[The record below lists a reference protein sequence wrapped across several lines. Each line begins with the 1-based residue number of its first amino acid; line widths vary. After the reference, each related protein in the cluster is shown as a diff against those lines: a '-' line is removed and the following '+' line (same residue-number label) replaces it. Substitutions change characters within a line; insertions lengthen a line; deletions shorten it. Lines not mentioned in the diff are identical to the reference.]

1 MILRI
6 AWSDMSDNTS
16 TTSNDKAFTVYCRFR
31 PLNKRERSLGET
43 SEDAT
48 IKIEDGGKSV
58 TVAKHTFTFD
68 RVVGEKVEQEQFYAD
83 FFHHEICSFLN
94 DRFDLSVITYGQ
106 TSSGKT
112 WSIDGNFYDNTNVS
126 EGKYWG
132 ILPRSLNTIC
142 DLAKEEDSLELSYYE
157 IYRDNVVDLLLTSKD
172 NVPKIRFFENIQMG
186 GLEMLGLTWTK
197 VKSFDDV
204 KGLLLQARKARHF
217 ASTDMNSTSSR
228 SHTVLD
234 IRYTR
239 RGEKRPKHLRLIDLA
254 GSERVNKTNATG
266 MTLKE
271 GIDINRSLLY
281 LRQLIESLAKAK
293 KSGDCSAARAS
304 KLTRLLYYSIKQGR
318 AKVILTLCCSPAA
331 DNVNET
337 LKTLDF
343 GSLAKTVAIERPEDL
358 FTTPEKNGGGSED
371 SERNKEMIA
380 IYEAKIRDYEEN
392 LERLR
397 VKLADR
403 DVETLEKRV
412 QKYEEAFA
420 HCLETIRLQEEIITA
435 NMHDIM
441 EMRND
446 LNFYEKFRKH
456 LIDSLDDE
464 EDPIEAYEDEGGA
477 EMMMERL
484 DMAFK

>member
-6 AWSDMSDNTS
+6 AWSDMS
-16 TTSNDKAFTVYCRFR
+16 DKAFTVYCRFR

-48 IKIEDGGKSV
+48 IKIEEGGKSV
-58 TVAKHTFTFD
+58 TLAKHTFTFD
-68 RVVGEKVEQEQFYAD
+68 RVVGEQVEQEQFYNE
-83 FFHHEICSFLN
+83 FFHHEVCSFLN

-112 WSIDGNFYDNTNVS
+112 WSIDGNFYESVNAPG
-126 EGKYWG
+126 GKYWG

-142 DLAKEEDSLELSYYE
+142 ELARDEDLLELSYYE

-186 GLEMLGLTWTK
+186 GLEMLGLTWST
-197 VKSFDDV
+197 VKSFGDV

-281 LRQLIESLAKAK
+281 LRQLIESMAKAK

-331 DNVNET
+331 DNLNET

-358 FTTPEKNGGGSED
+358 FATEKNNSDVEG
-371 SERNKEMIA
+371 ERKNKEMIA

-392 LERLR
+392 LEQLR

-412 QKYEEAFA
+412 QKYEEAFS
-420 HCLETIRLQEEIITA
+420 HCLETIRLQEEIITS

-464 EDPIEAYEDEGGA
+464 DDQNDEEDEGGA

>member
-1 MILRI
+1 M
-6 AWSDMSDNTS
+6 
-16 TTSNDKAFTVYCRFR
+16 
-31 PLNKRERSLGET
+31 NKRERSLGET

-48 IKIEDGGKSV
+48 IKIEEGGKSV
-58 TVAKHTFTFD
+58 TLAKHTFTFD
-68 RVVGEKVEQEQFYAD
+68 RVVGEQVEQEQFYNE
-83 FFHHEICSFLN
+83 FFHHEVCSFLN

-112 WSIDGNFYDNTNVS
+112 WSIDGNFYENVNAPG
-126 EGKYWG
+126 GKYWG

-142 DLAKEEDSLELSYYE
+142 ELARDEDLLELSYYE

-186 GLEMLGLTWTK
+186 GLEMLGLTWST
-197 VKSFDDV
+197 VKSFGDV

-281 LRQLIESLAKAK
+281 LRQLIESMAKAK

-331 DNVNET
+331 DNLNET

-358 FTTPEKNGGGSED
+358 FATEKNNSDVEG
-371 SERNKEMIA
+371 ERKNKEMIA

-392 LERLR
+392 LEQLR

-412 QKYEEAFA
+412 QKYEEAFS
-420 HCLETIRLQEEIITA
+420 HCLETIRLQEEIITS

-464 EDPIEAYEDEGGA
+464 DDQNDEEDEGGA

>member
-1 MILRI
+1 
-6 AWSDMSDNTS
+6 MSGNTS

-31 PLNKRERSLGET
+31 PLNKRELNLGET
-43 SEDAT
+43 KEDAV
-48 IKIEDGGKSV
+48 IKIDDDGKSV
-58 TVAKHTFTFD
+58 TLAKHTFAFD
-68 RVVGEKVEQEQFYAD
+68 RVVGEEVQQEQFYND
-83 FFHHEICSFLN
+83 YFHHEVCSFLN

-112 WSIDGNFYDNTNVS
+112 WSIDGNFYDNVHAPG
-126 EGKYWG
+126 GKYWG

-142 DLAKEEDSLELSYYE
+142 ELANDLLELSYYE
-157 IYRDNVVDLLLTSKD
+157 IYRDNVVDLLLPT
-172 NVPKIRFFENIQMG
+172 NENAPKIRFFENIQLG
-186 GLEMLGLTWTK
+186 GLEMLGLTWCK
-197 VKSFDDV
+197 VKSFNDV

-234 IRYTR
+234 IRYTK
-239 RGEKRPKHLRLIDLA
+239 RGEKRAKHLRLIDLA
-254 GSERVNKTNATG
+254 GSERINKTNATG

-281 LRQLIESLAKAK
+281 LRQLIESMAKPK
-293 KSGDCSAARAS
+293 KSGGDCSAARAS

-331 DNVNET
+331 NNVNET

-343 GSLAKTVAIERPEDL
+343 GSLAKTVSIERPE
-358 FTTPEKNGGGSED
+358 ESNVSVEEVGESKRS
-371 SERNKEMIA
+371 KEMIA

-392 LERLR
+392 LEQLR
-397 VKLADR
+397 IKLADR
-403 DVETLEKRV
+403 EVESLEKRV
-412 QKYEEAFA
+412 QKYEEAFS
-420 HCLETIRLQEEIITA
+420 HCLETIRLQEEIITS

-456 LIDSLDDE
+456 LIDSLDDDDDDE
-464 EDPIEAYEDEGGA
+464 VVEDEDGA